1 MKDRIK
7 GLIIG
12 LILGA
17 TITTS
22 GVFATNGSVLKEL
35 FYKNIKITLDNKEI
49 TPTDANGNY
58 AEPFIIDGT
67 TYLPVRGISSA
78 LGLGVDWDGNTNTV
92 KLFSDKN
99 QQATSTPSNE
109 KVIYNKNGIKITY
122 LNYEYD
128 YERDYY
134 YFKANLLIENNSP
147 KDISL
152 YSDDK
157 FISINGYMVDG
168 TMVTNVGAGKKAK
181 DFIYIPKEEFTKNGI
196 SEIENVEIG
205 FNYWF
210 NNSYEYTGTLTILP

>member
-1 MKDRIK
+1 MKDKMK

-35 FYKNIKITLDNKEI
+35 LYKNIKITLDSKEI

-128 YERDYY
+128 CEKDYY
-134 YFKANLLIENNSP
+134 CFKANLLIENNSP

-168 TMVTNVGAGKKAK
+168 TMVTDVGAGKKAK
-181 DFIYIPKEEFTKNGI
+181 DFIYIPKKEFTKNGI

-205 FNYWF
+205 FNYRF
-210 NNSYEYTGTLTILP
+210 NNGYEYTGTLTILP